1 MKTRSRRKAR
11 LARSDKAVKKPTVLT
26 MLGHILTSAFTGEV
40 LWITVPGGAL
50 FAYLYVNKVAPTNL
64 LVLLLVAVVVLA
76 FLRGCKE
83 WQKDLNIYHRT
94 LSNLRDRH
102 AG

>member
-1 MKTRSRRKAR
+1 MKTRSRRKSR

-26 MLGHILTSAFTGEV
+26 LLGHILTSAFTGEV

-64 LVLLLVAVVVLA
+64 LVLLLLYVAQISKQYTALV
-76 FLRGCKE
+76 F
-83 WQKDLNIYHRT
+83 DINHRQCT
-94 LSNLRDRH
+94 AENHR
-102 AG
+102 